1 MTRVRKYKWISES
14 ETLINQR
21 PEYQT
26 GEEFIVSCP
35 ECNKKFHHNWTNL
48 RHYIKIHRPKLL
60 KKYKV

>member
-14 ETLINQR
+14 ETLIDQR

-26 GEEFIVSCP
+26 CEEFIVFCP
-35 ECNKKFHHNWTNL
+35 ECNKKFYKNWTNL

-60 KKYKV
+60 KEYEV